1 MHYALLIR
9 EDASDF
15 AKRDN
20 AQESGP
26 YWAGWSAYSQ
36 AIVQA
41 GLFVSGAGLLPPA
54 AATTVRLGEGT
65 RDVQDGPFAD
75 AKEQL
80 AGFFVIDVADL
91 DAAIGWAARAPIS
104 RLGSVEVRPVLPP
117 PPQG

>member
-20 AQESGP
+20 PAEAGP
-26 YWAGWSAYSQ
+26 YWAAWGAYSQ
-36 AIVQA
+36 AVAQA
-41 GLFVSGAGLLPPA
+41 GIFISGAGLMPPQ
-54 AATTVRLGEGT
+54 AATTVRIDKD
-65 RDVQDGPFAD
+65 RHDVQDGPFAE

-91 DAAIGWAARAPIS
+91 DAALAWAARAPIS
-104 RLGSVEVRPVLPP
+104 SHGSVEVRPVLPP
-117 PPQG
+117 PQA